1 MAQSKYQKFKIETI
15 SRSDIK
21 NADYNPRIM
30 DKEAKKRLKAGLK
43 KHGLVST
50 LTWNK
55 RTGNLVGGHQRLE
68 QLDALE
74 RNKDYTLDV
83 CVIDVDEQEEAILNV
98 QLNNPSM
105 QGDWDLDALADM
117 TEQFDIDFDD
127 MGFTKLDV
135 DFMYDGDEK
144 FTQLFETPEAQE
156 VKQGLEEVK
165 AARQAGKERMQDKN
179 NINFYSIIVFEDEK
193 QRTDF
198 YKKISTPPSEEYLT
212 VDKIMRIA
220 NKRVVIILPLKFSMQ

>member
-1 MAQSKYQKFKIETI
+1 MAERSKYQKGEMKTLK
-15 SRSDIK
+15 RSELK
-21 NADYNPRIM
+21 GAEYNPRII
-30 DKEAKKRLKAGLK
+30 DKEAKKRLKKGLQ
-43 KHGLVST
+43 KHGLVSPI
-50 LTWNK
+50 TWNK
-55 RTGNLVGGHQRLE
+55 RTGNIVSGHQRIS

-74 RNKDYTLDV
+74 KGKDYDLDV
-83 CVIDVDEQEEAILNV
+83 WVIDVDEQEEAILNV

-220 NKRVVIILPLKFSMQ
+220 K

>member
-1 MAQSKYQKFKIETI
+1 MAERSKFQKGEMQTLK
-15 SRSDIK
+15 RSQLK
-21 NADYNPRIM
+21 GAEYNPRII
-30 DKEAKKRLKAGLK
+30 DKEAKKRLKKGLQQ
-43 KHGLVST
+43 HGLVSPI
-50 LTWNK
+50 TWNK
-55 RTGNLVGGHQRLE
+55 RTGNIVSGHQRIS

-74 RNKDYTLDV
+74 RNKDYELDV
-83 CVIDVDEQEEAILNV
+83 WVIDVDEAEEAILNV

-117 TEQFDIDFDD
+117 TEEFGIDFDD
-127 MGFTKLDV
+127 MGFSKTDV

-165 AARQAGKERMQDKN
+165 AAREAGKERMQDKN
-179 NINFYSIIVFEDEK
+179 NINFYSILVFEDEK
-193 QRTDF
+193 QRAEF
-198 YKKISTPPSEEYLT
+198 YKKISTPVCEEYLT

-220 NKRVVIILPLKFSMQ
+220 K

>member
-1 MAQSKYQKFKIETI
+1 MAERSKYQKGEMKTLK
-15 SRSDIK
+15 RSELK
-21 NADYNPRIM
+21 GAEYNPRII
-30 DKEAKKRLKAGLK
+30 DKEAKKRLKKGLQ
-43 KHGLVST
+43 KHGLVSPI
-50 LTWNK
+50 TWNK
-55 RTGNLVGGHQRLE
+55 RTGNIVSGHQRIS

-74 RNKDYTLDV
+74 KGKDYDLDV
-83 CVIDVDEQEEAILNV
+83 WVIDVDEQEEAILNV

-117 TEQFDIDFDD
+117 TEEFGIDFDD
-127 MGFTKLDV
+127 MGFSKTDV

-165 AARQAGKERMQDKN
+165 AAREAGKERMQDKN
-179 NINFYSIIVFEDEK
+179 NINFYSILVFEDEK
-193 QRTDF
+193 QRAEF
-198 YKKISTPPSEEYLT
+198 YKKISTPVCEEYLT

-220 NKRVVIILPLKFSMQ
+220 K

>member
-1 MAQSKYQKFKIETI
+1 MKTLK
-15 SRSDIK
+15 RSELK
-21 NADYNPRIM
+21 GAEYNPRII
-30 DKEAKKRLKAGLK
+30 DKEAKKRLKKGLQ
-43 KHGLVST
+43 KHGLVSPI
-50 LTWNK
+50 TWNK
-55 RTGNLVGGHQRLE
+55 RTGNIVSGHQRIS

-74 RNKDYTLDV
+74 KGKDYDLDV
-83 CVIDVDEQEEAILNV
+83 WVIDVDEQEEAILNV

-220 NKRVVIILPLKFSMQ
+220 K